1 MQKKHTNQLK
11 GAMTKRSMNRKHI
24 PITLP
29 GGKEFVMNEGGRKI
43 GVRKKQD

>member
-1 MQKKHTNQLK
+1 
-11 GAMTKRSMNRKHI
+11 MNRKHI